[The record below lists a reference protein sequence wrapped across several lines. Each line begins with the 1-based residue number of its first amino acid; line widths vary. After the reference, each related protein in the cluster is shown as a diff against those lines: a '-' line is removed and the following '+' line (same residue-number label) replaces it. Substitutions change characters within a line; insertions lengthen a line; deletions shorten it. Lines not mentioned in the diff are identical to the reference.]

1 MYKITRTD
9 YGLHLTVSG
18 LFSLEDAHRCA
29 AELDVLRP
37 TFVSPRSAILDLRD
51 IVPPEP
57 PVLDIIRQILCKGK
71 ADGLQRISVIIKSPV
86 VKSQA
91 LQLAFLA
98 DSAEFVRCINASK
111 LVDWEKLSS
120 EWAIDGIEP
129 DYDSSFDTG
138 HINLGKIKVPA
149 KVDV

>member
-18 LFSLEDAHRCA
+18 LFSLEDALRCA
-29 AELDVLRP
+29 AELDLLRP
-37 TFVSPRSAILDLRD
+37 TFVTPRSAILDLRD

-57 PVLDIIRQILCKGK
+57 PVLEIIKQILCKGRS
-71 ADGLQRISVIIKSPV
+71 AGLQRISVIIKSPV

-98 DSAEFVRCINASK
+98 DSAEIIRCINASK
-111 LVDWEKLSS
+111 LENWEKLSRD
-120 EWAIDGIEP
+120 WAISGIEP
-129 DYDSSFDTG
+129 VYDSAFDTG

-149 KVDV
+149 KADA